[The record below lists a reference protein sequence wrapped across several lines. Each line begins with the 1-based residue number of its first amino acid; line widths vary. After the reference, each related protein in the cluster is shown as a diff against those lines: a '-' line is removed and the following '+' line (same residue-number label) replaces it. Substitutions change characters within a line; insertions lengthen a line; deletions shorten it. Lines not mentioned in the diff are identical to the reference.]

1 MTNEDGS
8 TTTTVTKPDG
18 TVTETTKQ
26 PDGSKEVVETK
37 KDGSSTT
44 TVEQKD
50 GSSSVTKVDTEG
62 TVTSEVT
69 LSDSAVSSA
78 QEGKT
83 YASLPIPSLPVTSDK
98 AKAPTVTVDLP
109 KDTAVQVEIPVEN
122 VTPGTVAILV
132 GADGSETVIQNT
144 RLTEKGVAVSLT
156 DGETVKIVDNSKSF
170 TDVAKTHWASD
181 AVAFVV
187 SRGLV
192 LGTSDTTFAPELTTS
207 RSMMVT
213 VLWRM
218 VGQTQGEGSLSFTD
232 VEADS
237 WYTEA
242 VRWAAGSGIVTGY
255 TAETFGPADNITRE
269 QMAAI
274 LYRYADKMGYDV
286 TGRADLSGYAD
297 AGKVSDWTADAMA
310 WAVDQGLIT
319 GKTGGILDPQGQ
331 ATRAEIATI
340 FMRFCENVVK

>member
-1 MTNEDGS
+1 M
-8 TTTTVTKPDG
+8 
-18 TVTETTKQ
+18 
-26 PDGSKEVVETK
+26 
-37 KDGSSTT
+37 
-44 TVEQKD
+44 
-50 GSSSVTKVDTEG
+50 
-62 TVTSEVT
+62 
-69 LSDSAVSSA
+69 
-78 QEGKT
+78 
-83 YASLPIPSLPVTSDK
+83 
-98 AKAPTVTVDLP
+98 
-109 KDTAVQVEIPVEN
+109 
-122 VTPGTVAILV
+122 
-132 GADGSETVIQNT
+132 
-144 RLTEKGVAVSLT
+144 
-156 DGETVKIVDNSKSF
+156 KIVDNSKSF